1 MPKQEHADN
10 MTGLRQRQQ
19 KERLTGGTMRL
30 LTWTVGTVFVAI
42 FVLLAAKSSL
52 LFSQHSLAEVLFSS
66 TWDPQRGAFGLYP
79 VILGT
84 FAATIL
90 SMAIAVPVS
99 LFSAIYLS
107 EYAPRRVRGLFS
119 TFINVLAGIPSVVF
133 GIAALL
139 VLVPFVADWLGP
151 WLGVETTGMCVFTA
165 GLVLAVMV
173 FPIIIS
179 LSLGSLQML
188 PVELR
193 EASLSMGM
201 TQWETIKHVLL
212 KAAAPGVISA
222 TLLGFGRAFG
232 ETMAVAMVIGGK
244 NQLAGLFSA
253 GQTMPSLIV
262 NSFGEMMS
270 IPVEQAALIFV
281 ALLLFLIV
289 TAFNIL
295 ARMVKKKLRER
306 WKI

>member
-1 MPKQEHADN
+1 MLVVVVIALFI
-10 MTGLRQRQQ
+10 G
-19 KERLTGGTMRL
+19 
-30 LTWTVGTVFVAI
+30 I
-42 FVLLAAKSSL
+42 FVLLASKSSL
-52 LFSQHSLAEVLFSS
+52 LLSRHSLIDLLFSS
-66 TWDPQRGAFGLYP
+66 TWDPQRDAFGLYP

-84 FAATIL
+84 FAVTIL
-90 SMAIAVPVS
+90 SMAIAIPVS

-107 EYAPRRVRGLFS
+107 EYAPRRVRNLFS

-139 VLVPFVADWLGP
+139 ILVPFVSDTLGP

-165 GLVLAVMV
+165 GVILAIMV

-179 LSLGSLQML
+179 LSLGSLRML

-212 KAAAPGVISA
+212 KAAAPGIISA
-222 TLLGFGRAFG
+222 ALLGFGRAFG

-270 IPVEQAALIFV
+270 IPIEQAALIFV
-281 ALLLFLIV
+281 ALLLFIIV
-289 TAFNIL
+289 TGFNVL
-295 ARMVKKKLRER
+295 ARIVKTKLKER

>member
-1 MPKQEHADN
+1 MPGQ
-10 MTGLRQRQQ
+10 RQR
-19 KERLTGGTMRL
+19 KERLTGGGMRML
-30 LTWTVGTVFVAI
+30 AVVVVALFIGI
-42 FVLLAAKSSL
+42 FVLLASKSSL
-52 LFSQHSLAEVLFSS
+52 LLSRHSLIDLLFSS
-66 TWDPQRGAFGLYP
+66 TWDPQRDTFGLYP

-84 FAATIL
+84 FAVTIL
-90 SMAIAVPVS
+90 SMAIAIPVS

-107 EYAPRRVRGLFS
+107 EYAPRRVRNLFS

-139 VLVPFVADWLGP
+139 VLVPFVSDTLGP

-165 GLVLAVMV
+165 GIILAIMV

-179 LSLGSLQML
+179 LSLGSLRML

-212 KAAAPGVISA
+212 KAAAPGIISA

-270 IPVEQAALIFV
+270 IPIEQAALIFV
-281 ALLLFLIV
+281 ALLLFIIV
-289 TAFNIL
+289 TGFNVL
-295 ARMVKKKLRER
+295 ARIVKTKLKER

>member
-1 MPKQEHADN
+1 MKGLH
-10 MTGLRQRQQ
+10 GLRQRHR
-19 KERLTGGTMRL
+19 KEQITSNSMRVLMWAAVALFMTIFL
-30 LTWTVGTVFVAI
+30 LLV
-42 FVLLAAKSSL
+42 AKSSL
-52 LFSQHSLAEVLFSS
+52 LFSRHSILEVLFSS
-66 TWDPQRGAFGLYP
+66 TWDPERGAFGLSS

-84 FAATIL
+84 FAVTVL
-90 SMAIAVPVS
+90 SMAMAIPVS

-107 EYAPRRVRGLFS
+107 EYAPWRVRSIFS

-139 VLVPFVADWLGP
+139 VLVPFVSESLGP

-165 GLVLAVMV
+165 GLILAIMV
-173 FPIIIS
+173 FPITIS
-179 LSLGSLQML
+179 LSLESLRML
-188 PVELR
+188 PIELR

-212 KAAAPGVISA
+212 KAAAPGLISA
-222 TLLGFGRAFG
+222 MLLGFGRAFG

-244 NQLAGLFSA
+244 NQLTGLFSA

-270 IPVEQAALIFV
+270 IPIEQAALIFV
-281 ALLLFLIV
+281 ALLLLIIV
-289 TAFNIL
+289 TGFNIL
-295 ARMVKKKLRER
+295 ARIIKNRLKER